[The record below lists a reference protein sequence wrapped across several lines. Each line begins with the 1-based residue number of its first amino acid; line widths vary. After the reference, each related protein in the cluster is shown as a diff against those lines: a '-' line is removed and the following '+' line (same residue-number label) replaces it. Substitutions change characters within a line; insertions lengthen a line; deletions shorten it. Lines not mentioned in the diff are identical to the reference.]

1 MSLNIGD
8 RVKSYDFILGDMLLN
23 DKAYVVGDI
32 VDIAPVDWCSEN
44 CDHYHIKILERFDAH
59 GEPIEVIGDMVYPPV
74 FDSMVV
80 LSTWPNDELNAE
92 LFYDYV
98 TGKNRSCVWCGG
110 TPKFMVY
117 DLPTGPHAFCSEKHY
132 ARYAGLDEK
141 PPGWYGFDAQEY
153 GTHCNTCGGFLKDCI
168 GYVDGEPCNQ
178 AGSRPRLCTKCEDDI
193 RCSTCRKLYFHYEGS
208 DPHCDVC
215 DQLIGYD
222 PVSNLSYS
230 HKRWC
235 KWDAG
240 YGQTAGTCQTCW
252 SEPWL
257 WSNDF
262 GYLFFDEDSSH
273 YDSDLNMMCLHC
285 MEEDEP
291 EAYEELIN
299 QLPEKEPKKKWWKV
313 WETQTASES
322 HDCGVC
328 GTAVTILNDDYG
340 TCPKCNTFWN
350 LVRLQDL
357 WDGAD
362 DDIKVLDAEQT
373 VMLES
378 VKPGTT
384 TESHLWI
391 VRFTTSDDR
400 IIEIPIDPSGGLNR
414 EEVIVKAAKVLD
426 RKLSQECDACQV
438 SAWDE
443 VLIQDRRPAYLDEEG
458 DGCSIGKVISCQ
470 PCMQLNDEDWIA
482 TAFQPKEAESVQ
494 KFYMVHRHDAKRAG
508 LHYDLRLEDNG
519 VLKSW
524 AIPKGMPKSGKHLAI
539 QTPDHALS
547 YGKWE
552 GTIKSGYGAGDV
564 KIDTSGTYKTLSKD
578 SKKWKFEILSGK
590 YKGVWTLTKW
600 KDDKWL
606 IIRNKTLGSENW
618 GGDPEGPL
626 AKALAKARQE
636 SKKPKKPLKIEK
648 LSAESNNQMFRR
660 EAILFGIGIASAVVG
675 TFLAEMLIDRY
686 REDPEL
692 LDTPIPEQNA

>member
-1 MSLNIGD
+1 MNLKVGD
-8 RVKSYDFILGDMLLN
+8 RVKSYDFVLGDMLLT

-32 VDIAPVDWCSEN
+32 IDIAPVDWCSDN
-44 CDHYHIKILERFDAH
+44 CDHYHIKIFERFDAY
-59 GEPIEVIGDMVYPPV
+59 GESIEVIGDMVYPPV
-74 FDSMVV
+74 NESMVV
-80 LSTWPNDELNAE
+80 LSNWPNDELEAE
-92 LFYDYV
+92 SFHLYDYV
-98 TGKNRSCVWCGG
+98 TGKNRSCAWCGG

-117 DLPTGPHAFCSEKHY
+117 DLPTGPHAFCSEKHFT
-132 ARYAGLDEK
+132 RFAGMDEQ
-141 PPGWYGFDAQEY
+141 PPGWYGYDA
-153 GTHCNTCGGFLKDCI
+153 
-168 GYVDGEPCNQ
+168 
-178 AGSRPRLCTKCEDDI
+178 
-193 RCSTCRKLYFHYEGS
+193 
-208 DPHCDVC
+208 
-215 DQLIGYD
+215 
-222 PVSNLSYS
+222 
-230 HKRWC
+230 
-235 KWDAG
+235 
-240 YGQTAGTCQTCW
+240 
-252 SEPWL
+252 
-257 WSNDF
+257 
-262 GYLFFDEDSSH
+262 
-273 YDSDLNMMCLHC
+273 
-285 MEEDEP
+285 
-291 EAYEELIN
+291 
-299 QLPEKEPKKKWWKV
+299 
-313 WETQTASES
+313 ETGSES

-400 IIEIPIDPSGGLNR
+400 IIEIPIDPAGGLNR
-414 EEVIVKAAKVLD
+414 EEVIAKAAKVLD

-443 VLIQDRRPAYLDEEG
+443 VLIEDRRPAYLDEEG

-482 TAFQPKEAESVQ
+482 SAFQPRLKEAESVQ

-519 VLKSW
+519 ALKSW

-564 KIDTSGTYKTLSKD
+564 KIDTSGIYKTLSKD

-636 SKKPKKPLKIEK
+636 SKKSKKPLKIEK
-648 LSAESNNQMFRR
+648 LSAESSNQMFKR
-660 EAILFGIGIASAVVG
+660 EAILFGIGVVSAVVG

-692 LDTPIPEQNA
+692 LDTPVPE